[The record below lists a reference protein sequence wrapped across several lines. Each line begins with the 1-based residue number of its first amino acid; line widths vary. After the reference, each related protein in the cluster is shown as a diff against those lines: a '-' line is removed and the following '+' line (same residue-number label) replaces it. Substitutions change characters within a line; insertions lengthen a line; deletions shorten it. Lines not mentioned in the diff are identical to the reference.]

1 MSWWDCLEYFWAL
14 FHWLQCTPNPTWNF
28 RLLSLGL
35 EHHYVYLNNSFRQWT
50 SQLGSDQLL
59 LPCVVDTSYNLFS
72 MVHSGMGCKR
82 CYYNG
87 FCRHPRVRVAQYIL
101 DVYSVYLM
109 SHVSIDFK
117 TNAFIFK
124 VFDAEILYSL
134 EINLEDNEKSMIYVN
149 LLWNAS
155 KQLASNFYE
164 NSGMITIRTKDFC
177 SQYIKLPL
185 KRTTREFQIKSSIE
199 MYIDVL

>member
-1 MSWWDCLEYFWAL
+1 M
-14 FHWLQCTPNPTWNF
+14 
-28 RLLSLGL
+28 
-35 EHHYVYLNNSFRQWT
+35 YLNNSFRQWT

-155 KQLASNFYE
+155 KQLACNFYE